1 MWEKGWHALFKT
13 TLFFLRT
20 ILKSWGEF
28 VMGPPR
34 FPALIGEDKKP
45 TQNASDGNGMVV
57 LYLLDIVL

>member
-1 MWEKGWHALFKT
+1 MGKRLACPFQNNFVFLENHFKK
-13 TLFFLRT
+13 L
-20 ILKSWGEF
+20 GGV